1 MFEGHITA
9 GIPVSLTGQF
19 SAQGKQAL
27 RGLEAWSN
35 WINRKGGIWV
45 AERGR
50 KLLVRVC
57 HYDDRSLSASTRD
70 ITRHLLLEDEVDLLF
85 GPYASSLALASAEV
99 VSSQGGLLWNQGGA
113 IDTIHQRGYR
123 WIVSILSSA
132 STYLQGL
139 PHLVKESD
147 RSASRLALVY
157 ASAGGFSRTVAE
169 GMEREAIDL
178 GFDTVLKREF
188 PVTTSD
194 FSQIID
200 SVDKI
205 CPDLFLGVGRIY
217 NDLLLARQMSQ
228 RNLNIGAV
236 AFVGTPIREFRYTL
250 GQNREG
256 ILGPSQWEFLDSS
269 VLPEYGPT
277 PREVVNILGSQADQL
292 DYPEVQSFAAGL
304 IAQRSIEESGSLSS
318 QSLWEAAVG
327 LDYSTFYGRFKIDP
341 KTGQQ
346 IGHRSVIVQWQR
358 GEKTVVWPVEIR
370 QSRLLFP
377 WSDYRL
383 NVG

>member
-9 GIPVSLTGQF
+9 GLPVSLTGQF
-19 SAQGKQAL
+19 SVQSKQAL

-35 WINRKGGIWV
+35 WVNRQGGIWV
-45 AERGR
+45 ADRGR
-50 KLLVRVC
+50 KIPVRVC
-57 HYDDRSLSASTRD
+57 HYDDRSIPESTRD
-70 ITRHLLLEDEVDLLF
+70 ITRQLLLEDKVDLLF

-99 VSSQGGLLWNQGGA
+99 VSSAGRLLWNQGGA
-113 IDTIHQRGYR
+113 VDTIHQRGYR
-123 WIVSILSSA
+123 WIISILSSA

-157 ASAGGFSRTVAE
+157 ASSGGFSRTVAE
-169 GMEREAIDL
+169 GMEREAINL
-178 GFDTVLKREF
+178 GFETVLKQEF
-188 PVTTSD
+188 PVTMSN
-194 FSQIID
+194 FSMLID

-205 CPDLFLGVGRIY
+205 RPDLFLGVGRIH
-217 NDLLLARQMSQ
+217 NDLILARQMSQ
-228 RNLNIGAV
+228 RNLNIGAL
-236 AFVGTPIREFRYTL
+236 AFVGTPIREFRSTL

-269 VLPEYGPT
+269 GLPEYGPT
-277 PREVVNILGSQADQL
+277 PREVVNLLGSEADQL

-304 IAQRSIEESGSLSS
+304 IAQRCIEESGGLSPE
-318 QSLWEAAVG
+318 SLWEAAVG
-327 LDYSTFYGRFKIDP
+327 LDFRTFYGRFKINP

-346 IGHRSVIVQWQR
+346 IGHKPVIVQWQR

-377 WSDYRL
+377 WPDYRL
-383 NVG
+383 NVE